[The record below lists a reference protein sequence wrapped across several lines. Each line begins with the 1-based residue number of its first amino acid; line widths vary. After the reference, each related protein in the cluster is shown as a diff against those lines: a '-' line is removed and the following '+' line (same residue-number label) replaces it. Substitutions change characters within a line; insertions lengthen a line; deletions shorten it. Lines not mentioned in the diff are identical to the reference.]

1 MLDVNYFFTIIL
13 SLCASVLV
21 CLFCPLCVS
30 VVTFHSE
37 DKDKLEGC
45 GGPSCSCK
53 DDGLIRLVILHA
65 LCFFSLSMIY
75 FIECV
80 VCCIDTCFL
89 PLLVVNIWL
98 FLVTNG
104 GSSPLEVE
112 LLSGAA
118 TCLRK
123 LLFPKVI

>member
-1 MLDVNYFFTIIL
+1 M
-13 SLCASVLV
+13 
-21 CLFCPLCVS
+21 
-30 VVTFHSE
+30 VTSDSE
-37 DKDKLEGC
+37 DKDKLEGS
-45 GGPSCSCK
+45 GGPSYSYK

-75 FIECV
+75 FTECA

-123 LLFPKVI
+123 LLFF

>member
-13 SLCASVLV
+13 SLCPSVLV

-30 VVTFHSE
+30 VVTFGSE
-37 DKDKLEGC
+37 DEDKLEGC

-65 LCFFSLSMIY
+65 LRFFSLSMIY
-75 FIECV
+75 FTECV

-104 GSSPLEVE
+104 GSLPLEVE

-123 LLFPKVI
+123 LLFSEVI

>member
-1 MLDVNYFFTIIL
+1 M
-13 SLCASVLV
+13 LV
-21 CLFCPLCVS
+21 CLFCPLCDS
-30 VVTFHSE
+30 VVTFASE

-53 DDGLIRLVILHA
+53 DDGLIQLVILHA
-65 LCFFSLSMIY
+65 LRFFSLSMIY

-89 PLLVVNIWL
+89 SLLVVNIWL
-98 FLVTNG
+98 FSVTNG
-104 GSSPLEVE
+104 GSLPSEVE
-112 LLSGAA
+112 LLLGAA

-123 LLFPKVI
+123 LIFSEVI